1 MADEILYFTEL
12 LGLKVFDLRGKK
24 IGTLREAALVPLID
38 PFRIDRFLVGAGPGW
53 LSVRY
58 DQVSSINLS
67 GIHLGDEVLTPYHS
81 DQYMLRLK
89 RDLLDQQIIDAL
101 GRKVVRV
108 NDITLIKVRHDGHE
122 MLRVLEVDIG
132 IRSMLRRVLQGFVPP
147 KLIRRIQEGI
157 RPNSIRWEFCNVL
170 EPDPQRRVRLN
181 ITNRLLEKMHPADL
195 ADIIEDLSLEDRRA
209 LISAMDSDV
218 AAETLTEVH
227 PDIQA
232 SIFESLKTEKAA
244 EILEEMSSH
253 EVADVLHEMGEER
266 SEEILDEM
274 EPEDKQEVEELLEFR
289 EDSAGGLMRT
299 DYIALSENASVAD
312 AMVSLRQNEESLD
325 DIYSLFLVDTE
336 EHLVAAVPL
345 TRLFLAAGESLL
357 KEMSAEPLLFVDVD
371 ARHDR
376 IAELFDK
383 YNLLSLPVVDE
394 ERKLV
399 GVISVDDVVNVLRN
413 S

>member
-24 IGTLREAALVPLID
+24 IGTLRELALVPLID

-53 LSVRY
+53 LSIRY
-58 DQVSSINLS
+58 DQVSTIDLK
-67 GIHLGDEVLTPYHS
+67 GVHLRDEALTPYHS
-81 DQYMLRLK
+81 DQYMLRLR
-89 RDLLDQQIIDAL
+89 RDLLDQQIIDAQ

-108 NDITLIKVRHDGHE
+108 NDITLLKVRHDGRE

-132 IRSMLRRVLQGFVPP
+132 LRSMLRRVLQGWIPP
-147 KLIRRIQEGI
+147 TMIRRIQESI
-157 RPNSIRWEFCNVL
+157 RPKSIRWEFCNVL

-195 ADIIEDLSLEDRRA
+195 ADIVEDLSPEDREA

-218 AAETLTEVH
+218 AAETLTEVD
-227 PDIQA
+227 PDIQV

-266 SEEILDEM
+266 SEEILHEM
-274 EPEDKQEVEELLEFR
+274 EPEDKQEVKELLEFR
-289 EDSAGGLMRT
+289 EDRAGGLMRT
-299 DYIALSENASVAD
+299 DYIALPEKASVAD

-325 DIYSLFLVDTE
+325 DIYSLFLVDDRD
-336 EHLVAAVPL
+336 HLVAAVPL

-357 KEMSAEPLLFVDVD
+357 KDMAADPLLFVDVNE
-371 ARHDR
+371 RHDR

-383 YNLLSLPVVDE
+383 YNLLALPVVDE
-394 ERKLV
+394 EGKLV
-399 GVISVDDVVNVLRN
+399 GVISVDDLVSVLRH

>member
-24 IGTLREAALVPLID
+24 IGTLRELALVPLID

-53 LSVRY
+53 LSIRY
-58 DQVSSINLS
+58 DQVSTIDLK
-67 GIHLGDEVLTPYHS
+67 GLHLRDEALTPYHS
-81 DQYMLRLK
+81 DQYMLRLR
-89 RDLLDQQIIDAL
+89 RDLLDQQIIDAQ

-108 NDITLIKVRHDGHE
+108 NDITLLKVRHDGRE

-132 IRSMLRRVLQGFVPP
+132 LRSMLRRVLQGWIPP
-147 KLIRRIQEGI
+147 TMIRRIQESI
-157 RPNSIRWEFCNVL
+157 RPKSIRWEFCNVL

-195 ADIIEDLSLEDRRA
+195 ADIVEDLSPEDREA

-218 AAETLTEVH
+218 AAETLTEVD
-227 PDIQA
+227 PDIQV

-266 SEEILDEM
+266 SEEILHEM
-274 EPEDKQEVEELLEFR
+274 EPEDKQEVQELLEFR
-289 EDSAGGLMRT
+289 EDRAGGLMRT
-299 DYIALSENASVAD
+299 DYIALPEKASVAD

-325 DIYSLFLVDTE
+325 DIYSLFLVDDRD
-336 EHLVAAVPL
+336 HLVAAVPL

-357 KEMSAEPLLFVDVD
+357 KDMAADPLLFVDVNE
-371 ARHDR
+371 RHDR

-383 YNLLSLPVVDE
+383 YNLLALPVVDE

-399 GVISVDDVVNVLRN
+399 GVISVDDLVSVLRH

>member
-24 IGTLREAALVPLID
+24 IGTLRELALVPLID

-53 LSVRY
+53 LSIRY
-58 DQVSSINLS
+58 DQVSTIDLK
-67 GIHLGDEVLTPYHS
+67 GVHLRDEALTPYHS
-81 DQYMLRLK
+81 DQYMLRLR
-89 RDLLDQQIIDAL
+89 RDLLDQQIIDAQ

-108 NDITLIKVRHDGHE
+108 NDITLLKVRHDGRE

-132 IRSMLRRVLQGFVPP
+132 LRSMLRRVLQGWIPP
-147 KLIRRIQEGI
+147 TMIRRIQESI
-157 RPNSIRWEFCNVL
+157 RPKSIRWEFCNVL

-195 ADIIEDLSLEDRRA
+195 ADIVEDLSPEDREA

-218 AAETLTEVH
+218 AAETLTEVD
-227 PDIQA
+227 PDIQV

-266 SEEILDEM
+266 SEEILHEM
-274 EPEDKQEVEELLEFR
+274 EPEDKQEVQELLEFR
-289 EDSAGGLMRT
+289 EDRAGGLMRT
-299 DYIALSENASVAD
+299 DYIALPEKASVAD

-325 DIYSLFLVDTE
+325 DIYSLFLVDDRD
-336 EHLVAAVPL
+336 HLVAAVPL

-357 KEMSAEPLLFVDVD
+357 KDMAADPLLFVDVNE
-371 ARHDR
+371 RHDR

-383 YNLLSLPVVDE
+383 YNLLALPVVDE
-394 ERKLV
+394 EGKLV
-399 GVISVDDVVNVLRN
+399 GVISVDDLVSVLRH

>member
-58 DQVSSINLS
+58 DQVSSIVLN

-108 NDITLIKVRHDGHE
+108 NDITLIKVRHDDRE
-122 MLRVLEVDIG
+122 MLRILEVDIG

-218 AAETLTEVH
+218 AAETLTEVD

-244 EILEEMSSH
+244 EIL
-253 EVADVLHEMGEER
+253 
-266 SEEILDEM
+266 
-274 EPEDKQEVEELLEFR
+274 
-289 EDSAGGLMRT
+289 
-299 DYIALSENASVAD
+299 
-312 AMVSLRQNEESLD
+312 
-325 DIYSLFLVDTE
+325 
-336 EHLVAAVPL
+336 
-345 TRLFLAAGESLL
+345 
-357 KEMSAEPLLFVDVD
+357 
-371 ARHDR
+371 
-376 IAELFDK
+376 
-383 YNLLSLPVVDE
+383 
-394 ERKLV
+394 
-399 GVISVDDVVNVLRN
+399 
-413 S
+413 

>member
-58 DQVSSINLS
+58 DQVSSIGLN

-108 NDITLIKVRHDGHE
+108 NDITLIKVRHDDRE

-218 AAETLTEVH
+218 AAETLTEVD

-325 DIYSLFLVDTE
+325 DIYSLFLVDAKD
-336 EHLVAAVPL
+336 HLVAAVPL

-357 KEMSAEPLLFVDVD
+357 KGMAAERLLFVDVD
-371 ARHDR
+371 ARHER

-383 YNLLSLPVVDE
+383 YNLLALPVVDE

>member
-299 DYIALSENASVAD
+299 DYI
-312 AMVSLRQNEESLD
+312 
-325 DIYSLFLVDTE
+325 
-336 EHLVAAVPL
+336 
-345 TRLFLAAGESLL
+345 
-357 KEMSAEPLLFVDVD
+357 
-371 ARHDR
+371 
-376 IAELFDK
+376 
-383 YNLLSLPVVDE
+383 SLP
-394 ERKLV
+394 
-399 GVISVDDVVNVLRN
+399 
-413 S
+413 

>member
-38 PFRIDRFLVGAGPGW
+38 AFRIDRFLVGAGPGW

-58 DQVSSINLS
+58 DQVSSIDLK
-67 GIHLGDEVLTPYHS
+67 GLHLGDEVLTPYHS

-89 RDLLDQQIIDAL
+89 RDLLDQQIIDAQ

-108 NDITLIKVRHDGHE
+108 NDITLQKVRHDGRE

-132 IRSMLRRVLQGFVPP
+132 IRSMLRRVLQGWVPP
-147 KLIRRIQEGI
+147 TIIRRIQEGI
-157 RPNSIRWEFCNVL
+157 RPKSIRWEFCNVL

-195 ADIIEDLSLEDRRA
+195 ADIVEELSPEDREA
-209 LISAMDSDV
+209 LISGINSEV
-218 AAETLTEVH
+218 AAETLTEVD

-244 EILEEMSSH
+244 EILEEMSPH

-266 SEEILDEM
+266 SEEILHEM
-274 EPEDKQEVEELLEFR
+274 ELEDKQEVEELLEFR
-289 EDSAGGLMRT
+289 EDRAGGLMRT
-299 DYIALSENASVAD
+299 DYIALPENANVAD
-312 AMVSLRQNEESLD
+312 AMVSLRQNEETLD
-325 DIYSLFLVDTE
+325 DIYTLFLVDSSDR
-336 EHLVAAVPL
+336 LMAAVPL

-357 KEMSAEPLLFVDVD
+357 KDMAAEPLVSVNVHE
-371 ARHDR
+371 RHDR

-383 YNLLSLPVVDE
+383 YNLLALPVVDE
-394 ERKLV
+394 HEKLV
-399 GVISVDDVVNVLRN
+399 GVISVDDIVSVLRQG
-413 S
+413 